1 MKNISDIKKK
11 IAAQMP
17 FLREKFHV
25 QEMGVFGSV
34 ARGDETAKSD
44 IDILVSFNMPIG
56 FFDFIRLEDF
66 LSNLL
71 GEKVDLVC
79 KRALKPVIKDDVLKE
94 VIYV

>member
-1 MKNISDIKKK
+1 MKHVEDIQKK
-11 IAAQMP
+11 IAAQLP
-17 FLREKFHV
+17 FLQEKFYV
-25 QEMGVFGSV
+25 KEIGVFGSV
-34 ARGDETAKSD
+34 ARGDETEKSD
-44 IDILVSFNMPIG
+44 IDILVAFSMPIG

-79 KRALKPVIKDDVLKE
+79 KRALKLIIKDDILKE